1 MREMTSLAIVTPTRR
16 RWHWLSEQANRL
28 AGQLHGDDRWIVA
41 IDNDRPPPGVRNEI
55 EHQVGKSR
63 LVWLECHYARPNP
76 PAACVN
82 RLRNAAT
89 ALASST
95 AAVMELDDHDLLEPY
110 ALSEI
115 RAALE
120 AGYDYVFGWHCQQA
134 VVESPDRATT
144 IARWPDVRHCY
155 SPGAFER
162 GEIEVI
168 GVRAFTRELWNR
180 LRGWSTEVWPGGD
193 YDFALRAE
201 RAGARIACIEQ
212 PLVTVTVE
220 AESLSAEYRG
230 GREGGKYG
238 RIENRESPL
247 PNPTR
252 WMMSEKF

>member
-55 EHQVGKSR
+55 EHQVDK
-63 LVWLECHYARPNP
+63 ECLMWIDCNYARPNP

-89 ALASST
+89 ALAPS
-95 AAVMELDDHDLLEPY
+95 AAAIVELDDHDLLEPY

-120 AGYDYVFGWHCQQA
+120 AGYEYVFGWHRQQA
-134 VVESPDRATT
+134 VVTLPDGKTA
-144 IARWPDVRHCY
+144 IERWPEVCHRY
-155 SPGAFER
+155 WPGGFER

-180 LRGWSTEVWPGGD
+180 LRGWSTDVWPGGD

-201 RAGARIACIEQ
+201 RAGAHIACIEQ

-247 PNPTR
+247 SHQT
-252 WMMSEKF
+252 